1 MGLKKVY
8 KKRGVQ
14 HQLPGSRNSEVCC
27 LVFKDNINKS
37 KELKGWIVWVWLPR
51 LQESK
56 RRRSVPFYKTKK

>member
-27 LVFKDNINKS
+27 LVFKDNINKT

-56 RRRSVPFYKTKK
+56 